1 MVDQIAAGA
10 PNNIQTPSAAHN
22 AYDLQAL
29 GNSSFRARGSS
40 KGSKRGRPISAYP
53 VPGSYPGFLSQIS
66 ESVES
71 TQASHLSRFTHHLA
85 RNNASRKHYVPHNI
99 ETFEKE
105 KLYTETIS
113 LKKQRNDTV

>member
-1 MVDQIAAGA
+1 M
-10 PNNIQTPSAAHN
+10 
-22 AYDLQAL
+22 
-29 GNSSFRARGSS
+29 GNSSYRGRGSS
-40 KGSKRGRPISAYP
+40 KKRGRPISAYP

-71 TQASHLSRFTHHLA
+71 TQASHLSRFTHNMA
-85 RNNASRKHYVPHNI
+85 RNNASRKQYVPHNI

-113 LKKQRNDTV
+113 LKKQRNDTL